1 MQFLLHPTQLDE
13 NIWGKK
19 RALFFS
25 VITNYD
31 SSLRLHVLIFNIF
44 EALGFSGVILL
55 VLLWLRLKLVI
66 LFVIENI
73 MSLNY
78 SGFQRSL
85 KSSLVE
91 ADFPSSSLIMFPV
104 PRTAL
109 QLCAVAALASGLTLS
124 SLAPHTL
131 LPPLPLGALAP
142 ALLAS
147 TLNLT
152 LMQSERP
159 LAVLRHPYSASSASG
174 LQSTAIAFH
183 LLSFRLQVSPPLLPP
198 RAFTPSLSSTAVAG
212 MLQLQLMWL
221 GEPCEGRYNA

>member
-1 MQFLLHPTQLDE
+1 M
-13 NIWGKK
+13 GKK
-19 RALFFS
+19 EHFS
-25 VITNYD
+25 VITKHD
-31 SSLRLHVLIFNIF
+31 SSLRLHILIFNIL

-55 VLLWLRLKLVI
+55 VLLWLLLIVI

-78 SGFQRSL
+78 SGFQRNL
-85 KSSLVE
+85 KSSLVV
-91 ADFPSSSLIMFPV
+91 AGFPSSSLIMFPV

-159 LAVLRHPYSASSASG
+159 LALLRHPYSAPSASG

-183 LLSFRLQVSPPLLPP
+183 LLSFRL
-198 RAFTPSLSSTAVAG
+198 
-212 MLQLQLMWL
+212 
-221 GEPCEGRYNA
+221 

>member
-1 MQFLLHPTQLDE
+1 
-13 NIWGKK
+13 
-19 RALFFS
+19 
-25 VITNYD
+25 
-31 SSLRLHVLIFNIF
+31 
-44 EALGFSGVILL
+44 
-55 VLLWLRLKLVI
+55 
-66 LFVIENI
+66 

-78 SGFQRSL
+78 SGFQHSL

-104 PRTAL
+104 PRTAP

-159 LAVLRHPYSASSASG
+159 LA
-174 LQSTAIAFH
+174 
-183 LLSFRLQVSPPLLPP
+183 LL
-198 RAFTPSLSSTAVAG
+198 
-212 MLQLQLMWL
+212 
-221 GEPCEGRYNA
+221 